1 MTVTLNSGHAQVV
14 LTEAV
19 EGRRIGRGN
28 NDDLRDL
35 NRALIHEFAS
45 NGSTALAVMN
55 VPVGIN
61 TFGASYSTLCR
72 AKVRVWGD
80 GTRLTFHVYGSY
92 FSARLYF
99 GGVLIGSVAVPGAT
113 PAWVSLSSTALS
125 GASFDADG
133 MCTVLVECQ
142 NNTGDGTI
150 YHVIVA
156 EDKLQSANLPAA
168 GNTQTD
174 FVAMHDALYD
184 SADHPVD
191 NFAIQKLE
199 DNADQLLFERSRRIC
214 QMFPTQGNANQIWR
228 LSSCHWRLDG
238 PYTFMTPG
246 YNDDEGLTVTIT
258 VEVGSVPASLDL
270 EIFALTEY
278 EDFENTRLARL
289 QTISSG
295 SVQYL
300 TFTGLKARAG
310 EPCQVWVAFK
320 SEVGSEVDTIDAYT
334 WSVGT
339 PQTLYCER
347 NALLEGAVTSP
358 DCVPWGY
365 CVVAEAEDVAASKD
379 ALVKNATGYTTPA
392 QMADLACVQGI
403 DNSAGADADKA
414 LMLTISPN
422 SMTGVTRSPDFGLV
436 DKWWTSSPNDRI
448 HDDTLSVRRCAIGY
462 LYAVYV
468 QAGGCVAPSRVK
480 RARSGLPP
488 SAGALEAVAQRV
500 NAMVYGGNS
509 QVLLR
514 HSGNGNARSQ
524 SLIGGTKPLDFAG
537 MYLFTEAASTAGNS
551 YLWTVPIAEP
561 NVSGG
566 LSSLTLRGRF
576 ILIGTMGD
584 GAGAGDEEVLNY
596 RCRWTSGDWVPGS
609 IPMTRRATSGSQQA
623 PTLVDAMVAMTST
636 AVLVDSSPQETT
648 ANSYGQCYTW
658 PGEHHFS
665 RRIWAYGP
673 TFTDVSQPSF
683 PATLVAEIQGLGGN
697 RQPGRVTA
705 QLIVAGLFVWW
716 DSREA

>member
-55 VPVGIN
+55 VPVGI
-61 TFGASYSTLCR
+61 TTITGSYAALCR
-72 AKVRVWGD
+72 AKVRVWGN

-92 FSARLYF
+92 FSARLTF
-99 GGVLIGSVAVPGAT
+99 GGVVIGSVSNTSAI
-113 PAWVSLSSTALS
+113 PAWVSLSSTALA
-125 GASFDADG
+125 GATFDGDG
-133 MCTVLVECQ
+133 MCTVLVEAQ
-142 NNTGDGTI
+142 DNTGAATI

-174 FVAMHDALYD
+174 FLAMHDELYAT
-184 SADHPVD
+184 ADHPVD

-214 QMFPTQGNANQIWR
+214 QMFPVQGNANQIWR

-246 YNDDEGLTVTIT
+246 YTDDEGLTVTIT

-270 EIFALTEY
+270 EIFAITEY
-278 EDFENTRLARL
+278 EDFENVRLDRL

-334 WSVGT
+334 WGVGT

-347 NALLEGAVTSP
+347 NTTLEAMVSP
-358 DCVPWGY
+358 DMIPWGY
-365 CVVAEAEDVAASKD
+365 CIVAEAEDIAATKD
-379 ALVKNATGYTTPA
+379 ITVKNAIGYSTASQT
-392 QMADLACVQGI
+392 ADIACVQGV
-403 DNSAGADADKA
+403 DNSGGAAADLA
-414 LMLTISPN
+414 LMITVSPN
-422 SMTGVTRSPDFGLV
+422 SQTGITRSPDFGLV
-436 DKWWTSSPNDRI
+436 DKWWTSAPNDRVQDKSIGI
-448 HDDTLSVRRCAIGY
+448 HRCAIGY

-480 RARSGLPP
+480 RARAGVPP

-500 NAMVYGGNS
+500 NAMVFGGNS

-524 SLIGGTKPLDFAG
+524 LVSGGGQKTDFAG
-537 MYLFTEAASTAGNS
+537 MYLFTESASTGGNS
-551 YLWTVPIAEP
+551 YQWTVPISEP

-576 ILIGTMGD
+576 ILIASVGD
-584 GAGAGDEEVLNY
+584 GSALGGEEILNY
-596 RCRWTSGDWVPGS
+596 QCRFSGGDWVPGS
-609 IPMTRRATSGSQQA
+609 IQHTRRATSGSQQE
-623 PTLVDAMVAMTST
+623 PTIVDALVAMTST
-636 AVLVDSSPQETT
+636 AVEVGSSPQETT

-665 RRIWAYGP
+665 RRVWSYGP
-673 TFTDVSQPSF
+673 TFTDDSQPSF
-683 PATLVAEIQGLGGN
+683 PTTLVAEIQGLGGN

>member
-19 EGRRIGRGN
+19 EGRRIGKGN

-55 VPVGIN
+55 VPVGIT

-99 GGVLIGSVAVPGAT
+99 GGVLIGSVAVPGAA

-168 GNTQTD
+168 GNTQTN
-174 FVAMHDALYD
+174 FLAMHDALYD

-258 VEVGSVPASLDL
+258 VEVGSTPASLDL

-289 QTISSG
+289 QTISIG

-300 TFTGLKARAG
+300 TFKGLKARAG

-320 SEVGSEVDTIDAYT
+320 SEVGSEIDTIEGYS

-347 NALLEGAVTSP
+347 NVTLEAITSP
-358 DCVPWGY
+358 DMVPWGY
-365 CVVAEAEDVAASKD
+365 CIVAEAEDVAASKD
-379 ALVKNATGYTTPA
+379 PAIKNAQGYSTASQT
-392 QMADLACVQGI
+392 ADLACVQGI
-403 DNSAGADADKA
+403 DNSGGADADKA
-414 LMLTISPN
+414 LLLTISPN
-422 SMTGVTRSPDFGLV
+422 SQTGITRSPDFGLV
-436 DKWWTSSPNDRI
+436 DKWWTSTPNDRAHDAVLGI
-448 HDDTLSVRRCAIGY
+448 HRCAIGY

-468 QAGGCVAPSRVK
+468 QSGGCVAPSRVK

-488 SAGALEAVAQRV
+488 SAGALEAVTQRC
-500 NAMVYGGNS
+500 NAMVFGGNS

-514 HSGNGNARSQ
+514 HSGQGNIKSQ
-524 SLIGGTKPLDFAG
+524 TLIGGTKPLDFAG
-537 MYLFTEAASTAGNS
+537 MYLFTESSSTGGNS
-551 YLWTVPIAEP
+551 YLWTVPISEP

-566 LSSLTLRGRF
+566 LASLTLRGRF
-576 ILIGTMGD
+576 ILIGT
-584 GAGAGDEEVLNY
+584 AGNNSALGDEEILNY
-596 RCRWTSGDWVPGS
+596 RCRFQGSDWVPGS
-609 IPMTRRATSGSQQA
+609 IQNTRRATSGSQQE
-623 PTLVDAMVAMTST
+623 PTLVDALVAMTST
-636 AVLVDSSPQETT
+636 AVEVDSSPQRTT

-665 RRIWAYGP
+665 RRVWAYSP
-673 TFTDVSQPSF
+673 TFSDDSQPSF
-683 PATLVAEIQGLGGN
+683 PTILTAEIQGLGGN